1 MALSRNWKQLLGILE
16 VYTMIEFSDSQF
28 VSAREKRNIIRD
40 WERFVK
46 NGLKFHHFTK
56 ALYLHL
62 TLRCMFIAHFD
73 RGGFYSTYFADPE
86 DTIRFLHQFD
96 IDFGF
101 RSVEY
106 GMTLWVEDSD
116 CRDVN
121 RAMCEI
127 VVPLKASL
135 YEQLSKESTKKDL
148 EKARLL
154 LEKHG
159 LQLPAVPEQVQLQHK

>member
-1 MALSRNWKQLLGILE
+1 MEYQLQDSKFLSAKDKKLILKQWKTFLTRGLRFEDFTDRLYKQL
-16 VYTMIEFSDSQF
+16 S
-28 VSAREKRNIIRD
+28 
-40 WERFVK
+40 
-46 NGLKFHHFTK
+46 
-56 ALYLHL
+56 
-62 TLRCMFIAHFD
+62 LRCEFIAHFD
-73 RGGFYSTYFADPE
+73 RGGFYSTYFVDPE

-121 RAMCEI
+121 RIMCEI
-127 VVPLKASL
+127 VAPLKASL

-159 LQLPAVPEQVQLQHK
+159 MQLPAVPEQVQLQHK